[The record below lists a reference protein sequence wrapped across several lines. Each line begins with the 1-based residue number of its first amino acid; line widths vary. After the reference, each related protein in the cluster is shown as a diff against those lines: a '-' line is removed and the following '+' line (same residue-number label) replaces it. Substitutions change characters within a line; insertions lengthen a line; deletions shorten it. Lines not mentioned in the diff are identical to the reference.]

1 MSNEPSESINL
12 ATPSDLWREHRGDGY
27 DGRSRGDDGVSP
39 RPLHPTASIAVVGA
53 RSTTE
58 ATRAD
63 HRSSEATLDHLA
75 RVALVT
81 KALTSA
87 LDANEVV
94 DIVVR
99 QGMAGLGAVSGI
111 LAFVD
116 ADGVLVPAVAVGYP
130 PEAIASFAPM
140 TLDQEL
146 PLTVAARGAEAVWVS
161 SREEARARFPELVA
175 RSRTTTEAWAAIPL
189 VAADSVLGVL
199 GIGFSAPREFS
210 SCERLFIGAL
220 ADVSALALGR
230 SRAPMQGEPDDAES
244 GRRRKLVF
252 AATLTLARVMTD
264 ASIEPTVA
272 DRLIEVI
279 DDLDAAIRV
288 RPAPDVAPPVRLCR
302 FDDGEEFAYRRG
314 HDFFRMS
321 DHRVWA
327 HQSGDLLLSA
337 RSGAPFAR
345 AVGKAFHDIDTG
357 VPLYYVRSR

>member
-1 MSNEPSESINL
+1 MINERPDSMNL

-27 DGRSRGDDGVSP
+27 DGSSRGDDGVSP

-58 ATRAD
+58 AARAD
-63 HRSSEATLDHLA
+63 HRSSEATLDHFA
-75 RVALVT
+75 RVALVA

-94 DIVVR
+94 DIIVR
-99 QGMAGLGAVSGI
+99 QGMAGLEAVSGL

-116 ADGVLVPAVAVGYP
+116 ADGVLVPAVAVGYSS
-130 PEAIASFAPM
+130 EAFASFTPM
-140 TLDQEL
+140 TLDQQL
-146 PLTVAARGAEAVWVS
+146 PLTVAAREAEAVWVS
-161 SREEARARFPELVA
+161 SREEALARFPELVT
-175 RSRTTTEAWAAIPL
+175 RSRSTTQAWAAIPL
-189 VAADSVLGVL
+189 VTAGSVLGVL

-230 SRAPMQGEPDDAES
+230 SRAPVPGAPDDAES
-244 GRRRKLVF
+244 DRRRKLVF
-252 AATLTLARVMTD
+252 AATLRLARVMTN
-264 ASIEPTVA
+264 APIEPAVA
-272 DRLIEVI
+272 DQLIEVI
-279 DDLDAAIRV
+279 DDLDAAIRL
-288 RPAPDVAPPVRLCR
+288 RSAPELAHPVRICR
-302 FDDGEEFAYRRG
+302 FADGEEFAYQHG
-314 HDFFRMS
+314 HDFFRAS

-337 RSGAPFAR
+337 RSGTPFAR
-345 AVGKAFHDIDTG
+345 AVGKAFHDVETG